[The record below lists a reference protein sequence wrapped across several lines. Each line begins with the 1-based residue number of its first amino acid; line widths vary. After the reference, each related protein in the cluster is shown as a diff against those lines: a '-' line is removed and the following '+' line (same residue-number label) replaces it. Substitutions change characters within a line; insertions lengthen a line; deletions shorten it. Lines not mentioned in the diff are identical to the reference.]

1 MHFLALNLANYCPV
15 VWMFH
20 SQTSN
25 NKINRLHERCLRVIY
40 KDKNSNFENLLE
52 KDNSVS
58 IYYRKVQTLAIEM
71 YKVASGTSPE
81 ITNEIFQPWGP
92 YLRYTSEFIIPPIH
106 SVYNGKESVP
116 YLGLK
121 IWEVIPPLIW
131 QIDFLSVFKKS
142 IKNGSLVT
150 AHFL

>member
-58 IYYRKVQTLAIEM
+58 IYYRNVQTLAIEM

-81 ITNEIFQPWGP
+81 IMNEIFQP
-92 YLRYTSEFIIPPIH
+92 
-106 SVYNGKESVP
+106 
-116 YLGLK
+116 
-121 IWEVIPPLIW
+121 
-131 QIDFLSVFKKS
+131 
-142 IKNGSLVT
+142 
-150 AHFL
+150 